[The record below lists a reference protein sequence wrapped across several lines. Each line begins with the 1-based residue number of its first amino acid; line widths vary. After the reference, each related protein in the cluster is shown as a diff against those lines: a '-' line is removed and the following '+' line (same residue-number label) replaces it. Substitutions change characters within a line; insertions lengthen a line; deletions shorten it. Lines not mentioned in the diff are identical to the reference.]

1 MITEEERASL
11 SFTLNE
17 ILNGN
22 LKKAAQVLKTSPLDL
37 DSIDKIEFEES
48 VFLLTGDFL
57 LGSKEECASKIEI
70 RGGTVANSMTKKVNF
85 VVLGS
90 LGSEQWK
97 HGNFGTKVA
106 KAIEYK
112 STGLDVRII
121 SEEVFVKY
129 L

>member
-1 MITEEERASL
+1 
-11 SFTLNE
+11 
-17 ILNGN
+17 
-22 LKKAAQVLKTSPLDL
+22 
-37 DSIDKIEFEES
+37 
-48 VFLLTGDFL
+48 
-57 LGSKEECASKIEI
+57 
-70 RGGTVANSMTKKVNF
+70 MTQKVNF

-106 KAIEYK
+106 KALEYK
-112 STGLDVRII
+112 SAGLEVRII